1 MSSKEEN
8 GSPRARG
15 SIVKSLVLFVLVA
28 VAIGLIGTVF
38 MIQAQQ
44 GARDKAFLGLVGQLR
59 QDSLSLVTDS
69 IEAASG
75 LPQAFSRLR
84 ATRERIEVG
93 VLALRAGERAA
104 GGIGGS
110 SSTLE
115 VAAGDLD
122 SAWQRARSHADRI
135 LAGQEAVESANDL
148 VAAIVE
154 TIPEIQIRSD
164 DVAVALIQ
172 SGATSNEVYIATRQ
186 LLLLQRL
193 ENNVARLVGGGVE
206 SASAADRFGRD
217 LALFAKVHEAM
228 LRGDAS
234 LGIERIGSPSGVAAL
249 NEISALFAGVEEA
262 AGQLLG
268 KSPDLFQVVSA
279 SQDIIPT
286 AGLLRGA
293 VEELAQRYSYLADPR
308 GDLAFLFG
316 ILAAALLAG
325 VAVWQIIEAR
335 AQARESDSRKLEIV
349 DQNERNQEAILK
361 LLDEMGDLADGDLS
375 VRASVTE
382 DLTGAIADSVN
393 YAVEALREL
402 VVTIHRTS
410 EQVASASVETRQI
423 AERLKGA
430 TSTQTEQITS
440 AATSVDTMTRSM
452 SDMSANAAAS
462 ADVATNSVQIASQG
476 GDRVRR
482 TIQGMD
488 VIREHIQETAKRIKR
503 LGESSQEIG
512 DIVGLIND
520 IAEQTNIL
528 ALNAAIQA
536 AAAGEAGRGFGVVA
550 DEVQRLAERA
560 ANSTKRIEQLV
571 KTIQADTSEAV
582 LSMEKSTAEV
592 VNGAELAER
601 AGESLEEIEGVSNR
615 LAELINNISR
625 AAREQA
631 EVASSVAGT
640 MATINGLTEETS
652 EGTERTATAISDLTQ
667 MAEDLRRSVAG
678 FKLPAGALK

>member
-1 MSSKEEN
+1 MSAPQEN
-8 GSPRARG
+8 GSQRSQG
-15 SIVKSLVLFVLVA
+15 SVAKALVLFVLVA
-28 VAIGLIGTVF
+28 IAIALIGTVF

-44 GARDKAFLGLVGQLR
+44 SSHDKAFLGLVGELR
-59 QDSLSLVTDS
+59 QDSLSLVTDA
-69 IEAASG
+69 IEAG
-75 LPQAFSRLR
+75 RGQPEAFARLR
-84 ATRERIEVG
+84 ATRERIESAVNSLSQGDALSGVVG
-93 VLALRAGERAA
+93 GA
-104 GGIGGS
+104 GGG
-110 SSTLE
+110 LD
-115 VAAGDLD
+115 VALNDLGV
-122 SAWQRARSHADRI
+122 SWQRTRDHADRI
-135 LAGQEAVESANDL
+135 LRGSDAVESANDL
-148 VAAIVE
+148 VAAIE
-154 TIPEIQIRSD
+154 ESIPEIQIRAD

-172 SGATSNEVYIATRQ
+172 SGAAANEVYIATRQ

-217 LALFAKVHEAM
+217 VALFARVHDAM
-228 LRGDAS
+228 LNGEPS
-234 LGIERIGSPSGVAAL
+234 LGITKVADSSTVTVL
-249 NEISALFAGVEEA
+249 NEVSAIFAGIEEA
-262 AGQLLG
+262 ASQLLG
-268 KSPDLFQVVSA
+268 KSPELFQVVA
-279 SQDIIPT
+279 AAQDIIP
-286 AGLLRGA
+286 ASRVLRSYI
-293 VEELAQRYSYLADPR
+293 ETLAQQYAGVADPR
-308 GDLAFLFG
+308 GDLAYLLG
-316 ILAAALLAG
+316 ILAAILLAG

-335 AQARESDSRKLEIV
+335 ARARESESRKVEIT

-361 LLDEMGDLADGDLS
+361 LLDEMGDLADGDLT

-410 EQVASASVETRQI
+410 EQVASASLETRQI
-423 AERLKGA
+423 AEQLKGA
-430 TSTQTEQITS
+430 TTTQTEQITS
-440 AATSVDTMTRSM
+440 AATYIDAMTKSM
-452 SDMSANAAAS
+452 NEMSANAAAS
-462 ADVATNSVQIASQG
+462 ADVATNSVQIANQG

-536 AAAGEAGRGFGVVA
+536 AAAGEAGRGFAVVA

-625 AAREQA
+625 AARDQA
-631 EVASSVAGT
+631 DVASSVAHT
-640 MATINGLTEETS
+640 MTSINGLTGQTS
-652 EGTERTATAISDLTQ
+652 DSTARTAAAVGELAK

-678 FKLPAGALK
+678 FKLPAGAL

>member
-1 MSSKEEN
+1 MSANQEN
-8 GSPRARG
+8 SSPRAQG
-15 SIVKSLVLFVLVA
+15 SILRALLLFVLVA

-38 MIQAQQ
+38 VIQAQQ
-44 GARDKAFLGLVGQLR
+44 STRDKAFLGLVGELR

-69 IEAASG
+69 IEAARGQSE
-75 LPQAFSRLR
+75 AFSRLR
-84 ATRERIEVG
+84 ATRERMEVG
-93 VLALRAGERAA
+93 VQTLRQGKRAD
-104 GGIGGS
+104 GGVGGGG
-110 SSTLE
+110 STLE
-115 VAAGDLD
+115 LAASDLE
-122 SAWQRARSHADRI
+122 SSWRRAAAHADRI
-135 LAGQEAVESANDL
+135 LRGGEAVDSANDL
-148 VAAIVE
+148 VATVE
-154 TIPEIQIRSD
+154 EAIPEIQIRAD

-172 SGATSNEVYIATRQ
+172 SGAGANEVYIATRQ

-217 LALFAKVHEAM
+217 LALFARVHEAM
-228 LRGDAS
+228 LQSDADLAIARVS
-234 LGIERIGSPSGVAAL
+234 DPGTVEIL

-262 AGQLLG
+262 ASQLLG
-268 KSPDLFQVVSA
+268 KSPELFQVVSA
-279 SQDIIPT
+279 SQDII
-286 AGLLRGA
+286 AAARLLRGA
-293 VEELAQRYSYLADPR
+293 VEELAQHYINVANPR
-308 GDLAFLFG
+308 GELAYLLG
-316 ILAAALLAG
+316 ILAAVLLAG
-325 VAVWQIIEAR
+325 VAIWQIIEAR
-335 AQARESDSRKLEIV
+335 ARARESEHRKLEITG
-349 DQNERNQEAILK
+349 QNERNQEAILK
-361 LLDEMGDLADGDLS
+361 LLDEMGDLADGDLT

-410 EQVASASVETRQI
+410 EQVASASLETRQI

-430 TSTQTEQITS
+430 TSTQTEQIAS
-440 AATSVDTMTRSM
+440 AAGSVDVMTRSM
-452 SDMSANAAAS
+452 SEMSANAAAS

-528 ALNAAIQA
+528 AFNAAIQA
-536 AAAGEAGRGFGVVA
+536 AAAGEAGRGFAVVA

-560 ANSTKRIEQLV
+560 ASSTKRIEQLV

-592 VNGAELAER
+592 VNGADLAER

-615 LAELINNISR
+615 LADLINNISR
-625 AAREQA
+625 AARDQA
-631 EVASSVAGT
+631 EVAASVART
-640 MATINGLTEETS
+640 MATIKGLTDQTS
-652 EGTERTATAISDLTQ
+652 EGTARTATAVGDLTQ

-678 FKLPAGALK
+678 FKLPAGALR

>member
-1 MSSKEEN
+1 MSASQEN
-8 GSPRARG
+8 GSPRSQG
-15 SIVKSLVLFVLVA
+15 SVAKALVLFVLVA
-28 VAIGLIGTVF
+28 IAIGLIGTVF

-44 GARDKAFLGLVGQLR
+44 SAHDKAFLGLVGELR
-59 QDSLSLVTDS
+59 QDSLSLVTDA
-69 IEAASG
+69 IEAG
-75 LPQAFSRLR
+75 RGKPDAFARLR
-84 ATRERIEVG
+84 ATRERIENAVNGLSQGDDLSGLVG
-93 VLALRAGERAA
+93 A
-104 GGIGGS
+104 GGG
-110 SSTLE
+110 LD
-115 VAAGDLD
+115 VALTDLGV
-122 SAWQRARSHADRI
+122 SWQRTRDHADRI
-135 LAGQEAVESANDL
+135 LRGSGAVESANDL
-148 VAAIVE
+148 KAAIE
-154 TIPEIQIRSD
+154 EAIPEIQIRAD

-172 SGATSNEVYIATRQ
+172 SGAAANEVYIATRQ

-193 ENNVARLVGGGVE
+193 GNNVARLVGGGVE

-217 LALFAKVHEAM
+217 VALFARVHEAM
-228 LRGDAS
+228 LSGDPS
-234 LGIERIGSPSGVAAL
+234 LGISKVADPSTITIL
-249 NEISALFAGVEEA
+249 NEVSSIFAGIEEA
-262 AGQLLG
+262 AAQLLA
-268 KSPDLFQVVSA
+268 KSPELFQVVSA
-279 SQDIIPT
+279 AQDIIP
-286 AGLLRGA
+286 ASRVLRSSIESLA
-293 VEELAQRYSYLADPR
+293 ELYANVADPR
-308 GDLAFLFG
+308 GDLAYLLG
-316 ILAAALLAG
+316 ILAAILLAG

-335 AQARESDSRKLEIV
+335 ARARESESRKVEIT

-361 LLDEMGDLADGDLS
+361 LLDEMGDLADGDLT

-410 EQVASASVETRQI
+410 EQVASASLETRQI
-423 AERLKGA
+423 AEQLKGA
-430 TSTQTEQITS
+430 TTTQTGQITS
-440 AATSVDTMTRSM
+440 AATYIDAMTKSM
-452 SDMSANAAAS
+452 NEMSANAAAS
-462 ADVATNSVQIASQG
+462 ADVATNSVQIANQG

-536 AAAGEAGRGFGVVA
+536 AAAGEAGRGFAVVA

-625 AAREQA
+625 AARDQA
-631 EVASSVAGT
+631 DVASSVAET
-640 MATINGLTEETS
+640 MTSINGLTGQTS
-652 EGTERTATAISDLTQ
+652 DGTARTAAAVGELAT

-678 FKLPAGALK
+678 FKLPAGAL